1 MDQNNAIEERIQT
14 LQREV
19 KLLTEFL
26 ASHRS
31 DTHLLIS
38 FGFIFRCS
46 SGPFHVQEFMIENF
60 NSFGDTK
67 LVERQNTALLIDEP
81 MVWFPSPEHARDVVA
96 TLQFDFPS
104 PLIHVFM
111 RTPLAELSVRIK
123 ERLRQIT
130 SLLQIIQLN
139 RN

>member
-1 MDQNNAIEERIQT
+1 MKTDLIEERIET

-19 KLLTEFL
+19 RLLTEFL
-26 ASHRS
+26 ATHRS

-46 SGPFHVQEFMIENF
+46 AGPFHVQEFMIENL

-67 LVERQNTALLIDEP
+67 LVERQNTALLLDEP
-81 MVWFPSPEHARDVVA
+81 VVWFNSPEQARDVVA
-96 TLQFDFPS
+96 TLAFDFPT
-104 PLIHVFM
+104 PLIHVFI

-130 SLLQIIQLN
+130 SLLQIIQPK